1 MNKFLKLLS
10 LNPICNISKK
20 IKLFYI
26 IMIPIVIVS
35 LIYTTF
41 GIMYVREY
49 NKQNELWRP
58 TAKAGDSCRL
68 YIPEKH
74 TSMIGKIDSVSTDS
88 FTITITVPKSIIN
101 KK

>member
-1 MNKFLKLLS
+1 MTF
-10 LNPICNISKK
+10 SKK

-26 IMIPIVIVS
+26 IMIPLVIML
-35 LIYTTF
+35 LIFMTF
-41 GIMYVREY
+41 NIIDIRKY

-68 YIPEKH
+68 YIPEQH
-74 TSMIGKIDSVSTDS
+74 ASMIGKIDSVSTDS